1 MLGIEVLISTVS
13 RLSVCCSSVSQLRPA
28 CSQIFNL
35 FYPSDPSASR
45 LEPLLQPLFHKLPPF
60 AVPRYQRY
68 PLGDGRS
75 LLIGRMADS
84 TIEINFPVPLKLFD
98 LNILLPNLFSFWC
111 NCMGTTVWNL
121 HFKADVKALRTRFSW
136 TKLGLQRDPRLHN
149 VSWHMFTDMDEKHT
163 ASVSLNEFV
172 LQRQS

>member
-1 MLGIEVLISTVS
+1 MVLLDVASFSSFYWCLSVHSEGYCLHCSKVIFTLIFIYQNPIYHISVFQTPCLCNINNNKPLISLPIHCVFWP
-13 RLSVCCSSVSQLRPA
+13 LVSQLHPA

-75 LLIGRMADS
+75 MLIGRTGDS
-84 TIEINFPVPLKLFD
+84 TLEINFTSLGIHEQLL
-98 LNILLPNLFSFWC
+98 LNVSLVHLFS
-111 NCMGTTVWNL
+111 GV
-121 HFKADVKALRTRFSW
+121 
-136 TKLGLQRDPRLHN
+136 
-149 VSWHMFTDMDEKHT
+149 
-163 ASVSLNEFV
+163 FV
-172 LQRQS
+172 MPY

>member
-1 MLGIEVLISTVS
+1 MVLRSLKFDLLNPADNLHLLPY
-13 RLSVCCSSVSQLRPA
+13 LSAVFPSPVGQLRPA

-75 LLIGRMADS
+75 LLIGKTWDFM
-84 TIEINFPVPLKLFD
+84 LKESLE
-98 LNILLPNLFSFWC
+98 NVASYSCLL
-111 NCMGTTVWNL
+111 
-121 HFKADVKALRTRFSW
+121 A
-136 TKLGLQRDPRLHN
+136 
-149 VSWHMFTDMDEKHT
+149 
-163 ASVSLNEFV
+163 
-172 LQRQS
+172 

>member
-1 MLGIEVLISTVS
+1 MFFSTMSSLMKESVEVRGGSSTSLVLNPGRFDFEVSDCFLLGCPLGLVLAMRRTV
-13 RLSVCCSSVSQLRPA
+13 LPAIHVGQLHPA

-75 LLIGRMADS
+75 LLIGKMLDLML
-84 TIEINFPVPLKLFD
+84 EI
-98 LNILLPNLFSFWC
+98 
-111 NCMGTTVWNL
+111 
-121 HFKADVKALRTRFSW
+121 RF
-136 TKLGLQRDPRLHN
+136 LGIR
-149 VSWHMFTDMDEKHT
+149 V
-163 ASVSLNEFV
+163 A
-172 LQRQS
+172 

>member
-1 MLGIEVLISTVS
+1 MKLREEKIFPLKRATLGMKVLTSKVS
-13 RLSVCCSSVSQLRPA
+13 CPSVCCSSVSQLRPA

-75 LLIGRMADS
+75 LLIGTIADS
-84 TIEINFPVPLKLFD
+84 TLEINFLV
-98 LNILLPNLFSFWC
+98 
-111 NCMGTTVWNL
+111 
-121 HFKADVKALRTRFSW
+121 
-136 TKLGLQRDPRLHN
+136 TKSCL
-149 VSWHMFTDMDEKHT
+149 T
-163 ASVSLNEFV
+163 
-172 LQRQS
+172 